1 MYAFPKLTMPAG
13 AVDAAAAGNKQP
25 DFVYCMELLDQ
36 TGIVTVPGSG
46 FGQVRWAERADL
58 GAAARLECKAV
69 NRREAA
75 LPPVGVRRLQP
86 LPSNL
91 PTSVSPCLSTTPA
104 PLPRNRRPAR
114 STCAPPSCRLRLT
127 WRWCRKRSRS
137 STPASCSGI
146 AKPMAPPE
154 ADAAGDYG
162 PLAPEAAAAAEQSM
176 ASCGSQVDTAASMVA
191 RQLALGLAAAPNSAA
206 HHPGVSR
213 AAVAV
218 QNCVDILARG
228 RRCRPPPVF
237 SIVNAAAC
245 GCRNMTC

>member
-25 DFVYCMELLDQ
+25 DFLYCMELLDQ

-46 FGQVRWAERADL
+46 FGQVRWAKRADL
-58 GAAARLECKAV
+58 GAAARLECTAV
-69 NRREAA
+69 HGREAV
-75 LPPVGVRRLQP
+75 LPPVGVLRLQP
-86 LPSNL
+86 LPSHP
-91 PTSVSPCLSTTPA
+91 PTSVPPMA
-104 PLPRNRRPAR
+104 IPPPLPRNRRPAR

-127 WRWCRKRSRS
+127 WRWCRKRSHS
-137 STPASCSGI
+137 SMPASCSGT

-154 ADAAGDYG
+154 AAAAGDSRQ
-162 PLAPEAAAAAEQSM
+162 PALKAAAAAEQSM
-176 ASCGSQVDTAASMVA
+176 ASCGSTVDTAASMVA